1 MKKNVLWMILY
12 LVFLIIFNIAFYML
26 GGTEH
31 PMPVWISYI
40 FIHVAYLLLVVTP
53 FLVRKGSQQA
63 LFGRVLTSISAGYF
77 MVEFV
82 VGLIFILFV
91 KNSVKITLLVQL
103 LIMAVYVI
111 FLVVNMLANEYTAD
125 SVERHEAELK
135 YVKESAASIQS
146 ILAMVKDKS
155 TVKQIEKAYDIVSA
169 SPAKSNRNVADIE
182 YQVMSEIGRL
192 RSLVSAGNNDSA
204 KECAEKICSLANERN
219 RRLKISQ

>member
-12 LVFLIIFNIAFYML
+12 LVFLIFFNITFYML

-63 LFGRVLTSISAGYF
+63 LFGRVLSSISAGYF

-91 KNSVKITLLVQL
+91 KDSVKITLLVQL

-111 FLVVNMLANEYTAD
+111 ILVTNMLANEYTAD

-204 KECAEKICSLANERN
+204 QECAEKICSLADERN